1 MLDAKQLKRQCMNY
15 ARTLQTAV
23 NVALTFSAEH
33 PACEGPVRQSFER
46 MNTLLKQVGQ
56 FTIGFL
62 DRQVLI
68 NQLLTIDRNLARLAN
83 DFLQR
88 GIGAVS
94 FEAGLT
100 LARYKQ
106 VIAIISSPQ
115 ARPRESQALMLS

>member
-1 MLDAKQLKRQCMNY
+1 L
-15 ARTLQTAV
+15 
-23 NVALTFSAEH
+23 E
-33 PACEGPVRQSFER
+33 
-46 MNTLLKQVGQ
+46 
-56 FTIGFL
+56 
-62 DRQVLI
+62 
-68 NQLLTIDRNLARLAN
+68 N

-115 ARPRESQALMLS
+115 ARPRESQAQMLS